1 MVSASYV
8 GTLGR
13 RLSGTVN
20 INAAGPGATVNDRPL
35 AKKFGRTADTTW
47 NDYMLSTAYH
57 ALQTRV
63 VRRFG
68 RMGSMTLS
76 YTWSKSLDYTD
87 AFTVSNPLNIDLNR
101 GVSTFDRTHNLVISH
116 VLPLPFGPNGLLFKS
131 GPMSAILGGFR
142 LSGVF
147 SARTGTPVNIT
158 GTRLT
163 ANTTQGVTNRPSST
177 GPVQYLGGTGRGE
190 LWFDTSTFV
199 EPIPGTLGT
208 VGRNTVRGPGYV
220 NDNLTL
226 SRVFRF
232 TERYRLNVMFSAFN
246 LTNTT
251 HFNDPSGSFTGSFG
265 QITSSFGE
273 RQVRIGGRIEF

>member
-1 MVSASYV
+1 
-8 GTLGR
+8 
-13 RLSGTVN
+13 
-20 INAAGPGATVNDRPL
+20 
-35 AKKFGRTADTTW
+35 
-47 NDYMLSTAYH
+47 MLSTAYH

-63 VRRFG
+63 LRRYG
-68 RMGSMTLS
+68 RMGTMTLS

-87 AFTVSNPLNIDLNR
+87 AFTVSNPLTIDLNR

-116 VLPLPFGPNGLLFKS
+116 VLPLPFGRDGVWFKS
-131 GPMSAILGGFR
+131 GTMSAILGGFR

-158 GTRLT
+158 GTRLA
-163 ANTTQGVTNRPSST
+163 ANATQGVTNRPSST
-177 GPVQYLGGTGRGE
+177 GPVKYLGGTGRGQ

-208 VGRNTVRGPGYV
+208 VGRNTVRGPGYL

-226 SRVFRF
+226 SRTFRF
-232 TERYRLNVMFSAFN
+232 TERFRVNFMMSAFN
-246 LTNTT
+246 ISNSV

-273 RQVRIGGRIEF
+273 RQVRLGARVEF